1 MAIYVIDDLKQLHEL
16 AQALQAENVPPKS
29 HASATDQYGKG
40 TTTSYGHLMLTNES
54 GAVGGH
60 WADSSKYTGKAVSGT
75 DGADFNSR
83 IAQNTSD
90 ISDIQGKYKCP
101 VGGVMM
107 SDTDATAVAWAS
119 SIGYGTWELLGDS
132 SVGGHSIYY
141 FRRSE

>member
-1 MAIYVIDDLKQLHEL
+1 MAMYVLDDLKQLHEL

-29 HASATDQYGKG
+29 HASTTDQYGKG
-40 TTTSYGHLMLTNES
+40 TTTAYGHLMITAES

-60 WADSSKYTGKAVSGT
+60 WADSSTYIGKAVSGT
-75 DGADFNSR
+75 DGKDFDTR
-83 IAQNTSD
+83 ITQNTSD
-90 ISDIQGKYKCP
+90 ISDILGKYQCP

-107 SDTDATAVAWAS
+107 SDTDTTTAAWAA

>member
-1 MAIYVIDDLKQLHEL
+1 MAIYVLDDLKQLHEL
-16 AQALQAENVPPKS
+16 AQALQAENVAPRS
-29 HASATDQYGKG
+29 HARGTLQCRKG
-40 TTTSYGHLMLTNES
+40 TTTSYGQLMLTNEG

-60 WADSSKYTGKAVSGT
+60 WADSSTYMGKAVSGT
-75 DGADFNSR
+75 DGKDFDTR
-83 IAQNTSD
+83 ITQNTSD

-107 SDTDATAVAWAS
+107 SDTDTTAAAWAA

>member
-40 TTTSYGHLMLTNES
+40 TTTAYGHLMLTNES

-60 WADSSKYTGKAVSGT
+60 WADSSTYTGKAVSGT
-75 DGADFNSR
+75 DGADFNTR
-83 IAQNTSD
+83 ITQNTSD
-90 ISDIQGKYKCP
+90 ISDIQGKYQSP
-101 VGGVMM
+101 IGEVRM
-107 SDTDATAVAWAS
+107 SDTHATAAAWTSAV
-119 SIGYGTWELLGDS
+119 GYGTWELLGDS